1 DLANNQISTIYAS
14 DNNTQL
20 ARIVPPEGNRTHV
33 SLEEI
38 PDHDESAVLA
48 AEDRDFWTNS
58 GISFTGLISAVV
70 GQVTGYHSDGGGS
83 TMRSP
88 MCLKHVSWCIP

>member
-1 DLANNQISTIYAS
+1 MLIIAAICIVIPGGMFAYAYVQYEVPEPEDLANNQISTIYAS

-38 PDHDESAVLA
+38 PDHVESAVWLLK
-48 AEDRDFWTNS
+48 TVTS
-58 GISFTGLISAVV
+58 GLT
-70 GQVTGYHSDGGGS
+70 QVSLL
-83 TMRSP
+83 P
-88 MCLKHVSWCIP
+88 A